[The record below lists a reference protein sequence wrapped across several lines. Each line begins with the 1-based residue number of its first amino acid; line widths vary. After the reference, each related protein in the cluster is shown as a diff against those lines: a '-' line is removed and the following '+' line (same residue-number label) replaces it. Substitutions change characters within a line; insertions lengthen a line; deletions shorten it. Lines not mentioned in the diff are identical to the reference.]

1 MLKIVK
7 EICYQHGV
15 FSFLPEL
22 ITQIET
28 GPEGK
33 GSEMSKN
40 VVNELVI
47 RSTLDL
53 QIPICKFVNYKLLSS
68 NQNISNVSA

>member
-1 MLKIVK
+1 M
-7 EICYQHGV
+7 YQHGV
-15 FSFLPEL
+15 ISFLSEL
-22 ITQIET
+22 ITYIET

-40 VVNELVI
+40 VVNELII
-47 RSTLDL
+47 RSNLDL
-53 QIPICKFVNYKLLSS
+53 QVPVCKFVNYKLLSS